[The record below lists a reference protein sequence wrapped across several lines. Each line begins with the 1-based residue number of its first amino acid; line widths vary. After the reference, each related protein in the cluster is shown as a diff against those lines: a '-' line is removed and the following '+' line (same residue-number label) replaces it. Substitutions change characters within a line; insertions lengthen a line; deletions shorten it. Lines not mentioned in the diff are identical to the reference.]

1 MVQRWPANHAR
12 WGPGVQLCWAVLI
25 GKVFDRPIPLFFWR
39 PDIILVKTR
48 YQENIIASTCFRKLI
63 SGALRWGALKTS
75 NVTSISFPTW
85 SWVDS
90 IKINFLRL
98 SAVLRVRLE
107 TLAPQAFQ
115 SAYSSNKGEGS
126 SSSFIVGIFSVINLH
141 YFDTGLG
148 SWGQTISSFSWT
160 LSTTSVHFR
169 SERSTS

>member
-1 MVQRWPANHAR
+1 MTR
-12 WGPGVQLCWAVLI
+12 GPKVACKPCKMGSRGATVLSCI
-25 GKVFDRPIPLFFWR
+25 NRKSLWQTNPIIFL
-39 PDIILVKTR
+39 KTR